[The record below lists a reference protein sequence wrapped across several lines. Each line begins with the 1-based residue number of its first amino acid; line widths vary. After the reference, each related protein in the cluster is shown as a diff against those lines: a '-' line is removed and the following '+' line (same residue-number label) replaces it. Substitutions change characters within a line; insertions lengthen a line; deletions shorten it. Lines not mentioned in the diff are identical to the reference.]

1 MLASA
6 ALVCAGLGGALAQ
19 PAAAADP
26 TPLPWIGTSGTG
38 PDRELI
44 DTSTQQR
51 FVPRGT
57 NYVRLA
63 KLRDDEAWWHSTFEP
78 GRYDA
83 ARADRALRAMRRDG
97 YNVVRVF
104 LDPGNEQHRLL
115 GEPHGLGLG
124 PDDTSRGT
132 PAYLDNVAD
141 FVRKAATHRI
151 YVLPILDYYPQ
162 NAHYWGVRGHYD
174 AIKLNISGENA
185 LWMVEGEIRAKQEF
199 FTNFVADLRR
209 RVGPRLMSAFLAL
222 QAQNE
227 AFYTGDAR
235 PFSAKSGTVTPANG
249 VTYDLAVDADRQ
261 QAADASAVEFA
272 RRIAATVRKSAEPR
286 LMVTIGM
293 FTYQAVGKA
302 GPNGFQQFCSREP
315 GGGVPCRENVDYR
328 YPFRLSSLAQWANL
342 PFLDL
347 HLYPVPAQFSLDDN
361 LRSSE
366 WAQVTGPVI
375 VGEYGAFR
383 EAFGNDVV
391 RAAYGMRDL
400 QVDTCRRGFDGWLF
414 WTYDTEES
422 ADQQRL
428 FRLTEQKGA
437 INGQLAPVARPNA
450 CAR

>member
-1 MLASA
+1 M
-6 ALVCAGLGGALAQ
+6 
-19 PAAAADP
+19 
-26 TPLPWIGTSGTG
+26 
-38 PDRELI
+38 
-44 DTSTQQR
+44 
-51 FVPRGT
+51 
-57 NYVRLA
+57 
-63 KLRDDEAWWHSTFEP
+63 
-78 GRYDA
+78 
-83 ARADRALRAMRRDG
+83 
-97 YNVVRVF
+97 VRVF
-104 LDPGNEQHRLL
+104 LDPGNEQHRQL

-124 PDDTSRGT
+124 PDDKSLGT
-132 PAYLDNVAD
+132 AAYLDNVAD
-141 FVRKAATHRI
+141 FVRKAAAHRI

-174 AIKLNISGENA
+174 PVAVNVSGENA

-199 FTNFVADLRR
+199 FASFVAAMRGRL
-209 RVGPRLMSAFLAL
+209 GPRLMSTFLAL

-227 AFYTGDAR
+227 AFYQGDAR
-235 PFSAKSGTVTPANG
+235 PFSARSGTVSPASG
-249 VTYDLAVDADRQ
+249 GTYDMAVEADRQ

-272 RRIAATVRKSAEPR
+272 RRIAATVRESAEPK

-315 GGGVPCRENVDYR
+315 GAGGVPCRENVDYR
-328 YPFRLSSLAQWANL
+328 YPFRLLSLAQWANL

-347 HLYPVPAQFSLDDN
+347 HIYPFPSQFSLDDN

-375 VGEYGAFR
+375 VGEFGAFR
-383 EAFGNDVV
+383 DAYEGIEQ
-391 RAAYGMRDL
+391 AAYGMRDL
-400 QVDTCRRGFDGWLF
+400 QVDTCLRGFDGWLF

-437 INGQLAPVARPNA
+437 INGQLAPIARPDP

>member
-1 MLASA
+1 MLAGA
-6 ALVCAGLGGALAQ
+6 ALVCAGLGGLLAQ

-26 TPLPWIGTSGTG
+26 APLPWITTSGTG
-38 PDRELI
+38 PDRELV
-44 DTSTQQR
+44 DSSTQR
-51 FVPRGT
+51 KFVPRGT

-63 KLRDDEAWWHSTFEP
+63 KLREHEAWWHSTFEP
-78 GRYDA
+78 GRYEA
-83 ARADRALRAMRRDG
+83 ARADQALAAMRRDG

-104 LDPGNEQHRLL
+104 LDPGNEQHRQL

-124 PDDTSRGT
+124 PDDTSKGT

-141 FVRKAATHRI
+141 FVRKAAAHRI

-174 AIKLNISGENA
+174 TTKLNISGENV
-185 LWMVEGEIRAKQEF
+185 LWMVDGEIRAKQEF
-199 FTNFVADLRR
+199 FTTFVAELRGR
-209 RVGPRLMSAFLAL
+209 LGPKLMSTFLAL

-227 AFYTGDAR
+227 AFYTGDSR

-249 VTYDLAVDADRQ
+249 TTYDLTVDADRQ
-261 QAADASAVEFA
+261 QAADASAVEFM
-272 RRIAATVRKSAEPR
+272 RRIAATVRESAEPK
-286 LMVTIGM
+286 LMVTVGM

-302 GPNGFQQFCSREP
+302 GPNGFQQFCSREA
-315 GGGVPCRENVDYR
+315 GGVPCQDTVDYR
-328 YPFRLSSLAQWANL
+328 YPFRLLSLAQWANL

-347 HLYPVPAQFSLDDN
+347 HIYPFPSQFSLDDN
-361 LRSSE
+361 LQSSE

-383 EAFGNDVV
+383 DAFANDVV
-391 RAAYGMRDL
+391 QAAYGMRDL
-400 QVDTCRRGFDGWLF
+400 QVDTCLRGFDGWLF

-428 FRLTEQKGA
+428 FRLTEHNGA
-437 INGQLAPVARPNA
+437 INGLQAPIVRPNP